1 MLYNLGVALCLGL
14 VVGLQRQR
22 TDARVAGFRTFP
34 LVTLFGTI
42 CATVAKALGG
52 VVVAAG
58 AVGLAALIVIANVRD
73 QASKDPGMTTE
84 VALLLMYAVGAYLVI
99 GSLGIAVA
107 LGGSVAVLLHMKPH
121 MHALAAKI
129 GDRDFRA
136 IMQFV
141 VVSMIVLPL
150 VPDRAY
156 GPYRAI
162 NPQHIWLMV
171 VFIVGLSLG
180 AYLIYKFIGQKAGT
194 LAAGLL
200 GGLIS
205 STATTIA
212 IARRSRQ
219 TPGSNLLPALAIL
232 LASAMV
238 YLRIII
244 ILGIAAPR
252 LLRTAAAPMVAMLG
266 LVGALSF
273 GLWWRSRNE
282 RTHLLHHAN
291 PTELKAA
298 LLFALIYTVVS
309 LAVAA
314 AKHWFGQAGLYAVA
328 VVSGLDMDAITL
340 SLGQMTRANQ
350 LDANL
355 AWRLLLLASL
365 ASLLFKAGLV
375 ASLGNRRLLIAVGLW
390 FVPIVAGGAAVFVWW
405 P

>member
-1 MLYNLGVALCLGL
+1 MGVALCLGL
-14 VVGLQRQR
+14 IVGLQRQR

-52 VVVAAG
+52 AVVAAG

-73 QASKDPGMTTE
+73 QASTDPGMTTE

-99 GSLGIAVA
+99 GTLGIAVA

-156 GPYRAI
+156 GPYSAI

-194 LAAGLL
+194 LVAGLL

-212 IARRSRQ
+212 ISRRSRQ
-219 TPGSNLLPALAIL
+219 IPGSNLLPSLAIL

-244 ILGIAAPR
+244 ILGLVAPG
-252 LLRTAAAPMVAMLG
+252 LLKTAAAPMVAMLV

-273 GLWWRSRNE
+273 GLWWRSRKE

-298 LLFALIYTVVS
+298 LLFAIIYTVVS

-314 AKHWFGQAGLYAVA
+314 GKHWFGQAGLYAVA
-328 VVSGLDMDAITL
+328 IISGLDMDAITL
-340 SLGQMTRANQ
+340 SLSQMARANQ
-350 LDANL
+350 LEANL

-365 ASLLFKAGLV
+365 ASLVFKAGVV
-375 ASLGNRRLLIAVGLW
+375 AALGNRRLLLSVGLW
-390 FVPIVAGGAAVFVWW
+390 FMPIVAGGAAVLIWW